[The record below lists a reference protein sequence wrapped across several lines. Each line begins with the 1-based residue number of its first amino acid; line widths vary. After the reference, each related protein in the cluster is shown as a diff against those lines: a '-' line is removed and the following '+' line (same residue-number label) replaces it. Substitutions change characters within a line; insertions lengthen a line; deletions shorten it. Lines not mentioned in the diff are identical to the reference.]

1 MAYYRN
7 FIAEIQRTLENVEV
21 SAGGERLADEDGMAR
36 WCGMTRTLRDARRTM
51 YFIGNG
57 ASASMASHMSA
68 DACKNGML
76 RCSCFNEISLLTA
89 IANDVSYE
97 QAFAVPLRRFGNA
110 GDVLVSISSS
120 GNSPNIIAG
129 IAAAREMGMQVVTL
143 SGMSPDNRSRQAGD
157 LNFYVPANSYGVV
170 ESCHQ
175 VILHSWLDQY
185 IEETQSTRGKWG

>member
-1 MAYYRN
+1 MGFYQHFVGEFSNALAQV
-7 FIAEIQRTLENVEV
+7 IVTE
-21 SAGGERLADEDGMAR
+21 AGKTIPPEA
-36 WCGMTRTLRDARRTM
+36 GMTRWCEITHTLRDAGRTL

-68 DACKNGML
+68 DACKNGQL

-89 IANDVSYE
+89 VANDVSYE
-97 QAFAVPLRRFGNA
+97 QVFAVPLRRFGNP

-129 IAAAREMGMQVVTL
+129 IQAAREKGMHIITL
-143 SGMSPDNRSRQAGD
+143 SGMSPDNRSCAAGD
-157 LNFYVPANSYGVV
+157 LNFYIPAQSYGIV

-175 VILHSWLDQY
+175 VLLHGWLDQY
-185 IEETQSTRGKWG
+185 MDEVETTRGRWQ